1 MMITYNYEQ
10 FMKDCFGDYTKP
22 TLEEF
27 RFESEQTYTDGRLSL
42 YEYSQKLDV
51 ADPRHTNFDSWSQIL
66 YTGLIENFEYMM
78 RIWFEKHIAVKDLDN
93 FLRFNVQKTN
103 KEIENGYVID
113 GRKEITSGRL
123 LRNISYKGIYQDT
136 GKSNS
141 SEKCSLLNTF
151 TGLAINKFNISCLL
165 TPKVAEFL
173 EHGRYDDFFAILR
186 GTSNRASIFNPYTY
200 SWILNNVFPDGKKLL
215 SPVMSWCSPV
225 IGLANSNYDEMVA
238 IDVIP
243 DVVEKSRLLHEYSEG
258 LRNGFFVDDSKQAEF
273 YCCPSE
279 QLDNRHNFSK
289 KYAEHF
295 DTVFFSPPYYD
306 LEVYTGGEQSHE
318 SFQTYGEWLE
328 GYWRP
333 TVELCHRCLK
343 PGATFSF
350 VIVHDYGAAGKK
362 TPISDDMKKIACDYF
377 EYDKLL
383 NISWGGF
390 SAAEGASEKRKG
402 LLENLHIM
410 KKANT

>member
-22 TLEEF
+22 TLKEF
-27 RFESEQTYTDGRLSL
+27 RLKSEQTYTAARLSL
-42 YEYSQKLDV
+42 YEYSQKLDD

-78 RIWFEKHIAVKDLDN
+78 RIWFDKHIAVKDLDN
-93 FLRFNVQKTN
+93 FLRFNVQRTS

-151 TGLAINKFNISCLL
+151 TGLAKNKFNISCLL

-186 GTSNRASIFNPYTY
+186 GTTNRASIFNPYTY

-258 LRNGFFVDDSKQAEF
+258 LRNGFFVDDSKKAEF

-279 QLDNRHNFSK
+279 QLDNRHNFSE

-306 LEVYTGGEQSHE
+306 LEIYTGGEQSHE
-318 SFQTYGEWLE
+318 SFQTYEQWLD

-333 TVELCHRCLK
+333 TVELCYRCLK

-362 TPISDDMKKIACDYF
+362 TPISDDMKRIAREYF
-377 EYDKLL
+377 KYDKLL

-410 KKANT
+410 KKV

>member
-1 MMITYNYEQ
+1 MMITYNYDE
-10 FMKDCFGDYTKP
+10 FMTDCFGDYTKP

-27 RFESEQTYTDGRLSL
+27 RYESEQTYTADRLSL
-42 YEYSQKLDV
+42 YKYSQKLSEDDIRH
-51 ADPRHTNFDSWSQIL
+51 ADFDSWSQTL
-66 YTGLIENFEYMM
+66 YTGFIENFEYMM
-78 RIWFEKHIAVKDLDN
+78 RLWFDKHVAVKDMDK
-93 FLRFNVQKTN
+93 FLRFNVQRTSDT
-103 KEIENGYVID
+103 IENGYIID

-123 LRNISYKGIYQDT
+123 LRNISYKGIYRDT

-141 SEKCSLLNTF
+141 SEKCSLLDTF

-165 TPKVAEFL
+165 TPKVAEFISQ
-173 EHGRYDDFFAILR
+173 GRYDDFFAILR

-225 IGLANSNYDEMVA
+225 IGLANSQYEEMVA

-258 LRNGFFVDDSKQAEF
+258 LRNGFFVDDSKKAEF

-279 QLDNRHNFSK
+279 QLDNRHNFSE

-318 SFQTYGEWLE
+318 SFQTYEQWLD

-333 TVELCHRCLK
+333 TVELCYRCLK

-362 TPISDDMKKIACDYF
+362 TPISDDMKRISCEYF
-377 EYDKLL
+377 KYDKLV

-402 LLENLHIM
+402 LLENFHIM
-410 KKANT
+410 KKA

>member
-1 MMITYNYEQ
+1 MITYNYER

-27 RFESEQTYTDGRLSL
+27 RFESEQTYTGGRLSL

-51 ADPRHTNFDSWSQIL
+51 TDPRHTNFDSWSQIL

-151 TGLAINKFNISCLL
+151 TGLATNKFNISCLL

-390 SAAEGASEKRKG
+390 SAAEGAAEKRKG

>member
-1 MMITYNYEQ
+1 
-10 FMKDCFGDYTKP
+10 MKDCFGDYTKP